1 MAGLARPVCLRAGL
15 ALQAVE
21 EALAVFRRCL
31 RVPRSTALLWG
42 RWPIDDIPAGTS

>member
-31 RVPRSTALLWG
+31 RVPGERLQLGAG
-42 RWPIDDIPAGTS
+42 PAVSVAAR